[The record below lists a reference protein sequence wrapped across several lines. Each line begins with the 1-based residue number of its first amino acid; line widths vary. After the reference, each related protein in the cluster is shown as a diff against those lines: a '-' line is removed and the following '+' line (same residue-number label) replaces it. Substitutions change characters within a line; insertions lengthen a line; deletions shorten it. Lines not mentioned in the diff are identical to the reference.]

1 MAQLDRWL
9 DRISKE
15 GEVAWRDFYQE
26 TFRHEIS
33 DVPRFL
39 RAVDNYGADC
49 VFNAIVASSD
59 KKFLFSGFSRGDPL
73 NYVLAVTRRIWDKE
87 QQERHADSEYARKLE
102 ESRERSLTLGTELE
116 EKIKKARENV
126 RATRQKI

>member
-1 MAQLDRWL
+1 MAELDRWL

-15 GEVAWRDFYQE
+15 GEIGWRDFYYQ

-39 RAVDNYGADC
+39 RAVGNYGPDC

-59 KKFLFSGFSRGDPL
+59 KKFLLSGFSSADPL
-73 NYVLAVTRRIWDKE
+73 NYVLAVTRRLWE
-87 QQERHADSEYARKLE
+87 QEQRERRADIEYKQKLE

-126 RATRQKI
+126 RATR